1 MSNSFIET
9 TDSGMRF
16 NTLIDSL
23 GRIRNVLDEIKTA
36 VSKKSIFPDGLTEV
50 LSVLSDFAG
59 AFNAG
64 RSIFNFF
71 RDLKKNNNNK
81 ANAETPA
88 IGISPEQTKNAKA
101 YASLVGKIADKIKQ
115 IKEYISNIKKCSNGI
130 KESTQEIGKNTKEGL
145 LKGFKENEIINKITK
160 FVEKMLKSFKDIL
173 GIHSPSKVFER
184 FGQYISEGLALGIT
198 EGGGD
203 AVQSVKDMGD
213 KCIDSMEDV
222 GDAADGLNRKKIS
235 FGGVFSVVLT
245 AAGALVALFRNLMET
260 NEGFREKV
268 QEAWGRVLEALSPVT
283 EALMAL
289 FEGFVNGTETTG
301 SAMDVILEIV
311 SGAAEFICG
320 IIEAVSGFWS
330 EHGDGI
336 MAKVQ
341 EIWQFIVP
349 VIEGLMSLVRGVLG
363 IVMGLFSEDTEA
375 MKEGCGQLWEGIK
388 AIFSPVIAFFGE
400 IFSGAWERIKEVF
413 SGVGE
418 FFKNIWDE
426 IRSIFMFI
434 GQSIA
439 DGVSG
444 AFRATV
450 NAVTGFAQSIING
463 FIGRI
468 NSVIGTI
475 NRLPGVHIGYIN
487 TISIP
492 RLASGGLVEPGQLF
506 IAGEAGPEIVGAFG
520 RKSAVMNNDQIVSS
534 VASGVYRAS
543 AEQNRILMEQNRL
556 LRTLLERTCD
566 VTLQVNETQLG
577 RVSVNAINSL
587 ARTQGKVNLTI

>member
-1 MSNSFIET
+1 M
-9 TDSGMRF
+9 
-16 NTLIDSL
+16 L
-23 GRIRNVLDEIKTA
+23 
-36 VSKKSIFPDGLTEV
+36 
-50 LSVLSDFAG
+50 
-59 AFNAG
+59 
-64 RSIFNFF
+64 
-71 RDLKKNNNNK
+71 
-81 ANAETPA
+81 
-88 IGISPEQTKNAKA
+88 
-101 YASLVGKIADKIKQ
+101 
-115 IKEYISNIKKCSNGI
+115 
-130 KESTQEIGKNTKEGL
+130 GKNIAEGL
-145 LKGFKENEIINKITK
+145 IKGIGGKMITGAIIKVASDI
-160 FVEKMLKSFKDIL
+160 EESFAVVL
-173 GIHSPSKVFER
+173 EIHSPSRVFKR
-184 FGQYISEGLALGIT
+184 LGQYISEGLALGIT

-203 AVQSVKDMGD
+203 AAQSVKDMGD

-268 QEAWGRVLEALSPVT
+268 QEAWGRVLEALNPVT
-283 EALMAL
+283 EALTAL
-289 FEGFVNGTETTG
+289 FEGVVNGTETTG

-349 VIEGLMSLVRGVLG
+349 VIEGLMSLVRGVLV
-363 IVMGLFSEDTEA
+363 IIMGLFSEDTEA

-388 AIFSPVIAFFGE
+388 AIFSPVIAFFEE

-418 FFKNIWDE
+418 FFRNIWDE

>member
-1 MSNSFIET
+1 MSNSLMET
-9 TDSGMRF
+9 TDGGMRF
-16 NTLIDSL
+16 NALIDSL
-23 GRIRNVLDEIKTA
+23 GLIKNALDEIKATIIKT
-36 VSKKSIFPDGLTEV
+36 SNSSFHNDSLIGSINTF
-50 LSVLSDFAG
+50 LSVWGLIQ
-59 AFNAG
+59 NA
-64 RSIFNFF
+64 
-71 RDLKKNNNNK
+71 K
-81 ANAETPA
+81 ARLLNIEISQEQAE
-88 IGISPEQTKNAKA
+88 SAKA
-101 YASLVGKIADKIKQ
+101 YAASLKKIEEALDQINKDFPSIKV
-115 IKEYISNIKKCSNGI
+115 
-130 KESTQEIGKNTKEGL
+130 
-145 LKGFKENEIINKITK
+145 GFKDVNESMKRLGTNIIDGLIQGINGKKITGTVK
-160 FVEKMLKSFKDIL
+160 AVASDVEKTFAVDLEIS
-173 GIHSPSKVFER
+173 SPSRVFKR
-184 FGQYISEGLALGIT
+184 LGQYISEGLALGIC
-198 EGGGD
+198 EGGGE
-203 AVQSVKDMGD
+203 AVDSVKDMGD

-283 EALMAL
+283 EAVTVF

-311 SGAAEFICG
+311 SGAADFICG

-336 MAKVQ
+336 MAKVR

-363 IVMGLFSEDTEA
+363 IIMGLFSEDTEA

-400 IFSGAWERIKEVF
+400 IFSGAWEKVKEVF

-418 FFKNIWDE
+418 FFRSIWDE
-426 IRSIFMFI
+426 IRSIFTSI

-450 NAVTGFAQSIING
+450 NAVTGFAQNVING
-463 FIGRI
+463 FIRRI
-468 NSVIGTI
+468 DSVIGI
-475 NRLPGVHIGYIN
+475 VNKLPGVSIGYIG

-506 IAGEAGPEIVGAFG
+506 IAGEAGPEMVGAFG
-520 RKSAVMNNDQIVSS
+520 RRSAVMNNDQIVSS

-543 AEQNRILMEQNRL
+543 TEQNRLLMEQNIL
-556 LRTLLERTCD
+556 LRTLLERTAD

-587 ARTQGKVNLTI
+587 ARTQGKVNLAI

>member
-23 GRIRNVLDEIKTA
+23 DRIRNVLDEIKTA
-36 VSKKSIFPDGLTEV
+36 VSKTGTPLDWINVG
-50 LSVLSDFAG
+50 AG
-59 AFNAG
+59 AISAVT
-64 RSIFNFF
+64 SIGDLVLN
-71 RDLKKNNNNK
+71 LKKAK
-81 ANAETPA
+81 ADLSISKEQAE
-88 IGISPEQTKNAKA
+88 SAKA
-101 YASLVGKIADKIKQ
+101 YAASLKKIEEALDQINKDFPSIKVGFKDVNESMKRLGT
-115 IKEYISNIKKCSNGI
+115 NIIDGLINGI
-130 KESTQEIGKNTKEGL
+130 NGR
-145 LKGFKENEIINKITK
+145 KITGTVK
-160 FVEKMLKSFKDIL
+160 EVASDVEKTFAVDLEIS
-173 GIHSPSKVFER
+173 SPSRVFMR
-184 FGQYISEGLALGIT
+184 LGQYISEGLALGIT

-283 EALMAL
+283 EAVTVF

-311 SGAAEFICG
+311 SGAADFICG
-320 IIEAVSGFWS
+320 IIEAIGVFWS

-336 MAKVQ
+336 MAKVR

-363 IVMGLFSEDTEA
+363 IIMGLFSEDTEA
-375 MKEGCGQLWEGIK
+375 VKEGCGQLWEGIK
-388 AIFSPVIAFFGE
+388 TIFSPVIAFFGE
-400 IFSGAWERIKEVF
+400 IFSGAWEKAKEVF

-418 FFKNIWDE
+418 FFRSIWDE
-426 IRSIFMFI
+426 IRSIFTSI

-463 FIGRI
+463 FIRRI
-468 NSVIGTI
+468 DSVIGI
-475 NRLPGVHIGYIN
+475 VNKLPGVSIGYIG

-506 IAGEAGPEIVGAFG
+506 IAGEAGPEMVGAFG
-520 RKSAVMNNDQIVSS
+520 RRSAVMNNDQIVSS

-543 AEQNRILMEQNRL
+543 SEQNRLLMEQNIL
-556 LRTLLERTCD
+556 LRTLLERTAD

-587 ARTQGKVNLTI
+587 ARTQGKVNLAI

>member
-9 TDSGMRF
+9 TDSGLRF

-23 GRIRNVLDEIKTA
+23 DRIRNVLDEIKTA
-36 VSKKSIFPDGLTEV
+36 VSNKGN
-50 LSVLSDFAG
+50 LSDWMNFGAG
-59 AFNAG
+59 GISAVT
-64 RSIFNFF
+64 SIW
-71 RDLKKNNNNK
+71 DLVLTLKKAK
-81 ANAETPA
+81 ADLPISPDQIKNAE
-88 IGISPEQTKNAKA
+88 A
-101 YASLVGKIADKIKQ
+101 YASSVDKIADAFKK
-115 IKEYISNIKKCSNGI
+115 IKEYSSNAKKGFNDVNDSM
-130 KESTQEIGKNTKEGL
+130 QELGKNIAEGL
-145 LKGFKENEIINKITK
+145 IKGIRGKKITGSIK
-160 FVEKMLKSFKDIL
+160 DVASDIEKSFAFVLEIN
-173 GIHSPSKVFER
+173 SPSRVFKR
-184 FGQYISEGLALGIT
+184 LGQYISEGLALGIT

-311 SGAAEFICG
+311 SGAADFICG

-363 IVMGLFSEDTEA
+363 IIMGLFSEDTEA
-375 MKEGCGQLWEGIK
+375 MKKGCGQLWEGIK